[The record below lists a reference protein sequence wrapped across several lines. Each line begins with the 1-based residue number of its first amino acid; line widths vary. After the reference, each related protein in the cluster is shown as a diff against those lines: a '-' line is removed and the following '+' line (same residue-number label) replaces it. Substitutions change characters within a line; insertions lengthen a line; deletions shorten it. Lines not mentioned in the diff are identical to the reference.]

1 MNQPTNQEI
10 QSAAHIARTD
20 LLFAHR
26 ACDSA
31 RIEAAHKR
39 LRDIEDAISLI
50 EKGHDIRAKAKGLRA
65 GSDAPNPEGPA
76 FRERLRAEADHADRE
91 AVAYL
96 LRARQLLGL
105 S

>member
-1 MNQPTNQEI
+1 MNQPTQQEI

-39 LRDIEDAISLI
+39 LRDIEDAIALI
-50 EKGHDIRAKAKGLRA
+50 EKGLDLRASAKGIRIE
-65 GSDAPNPEGPA
+65 SDSPHPEGA
-76 FRERLRAEADHADRE
+76 DRRDRLRAEADFKDRE

-96 LRARQLLGL
+96 LRARILIGL